1 MDKTLVDPNRLC
13 MGCMELLENTG
24 VPCPKCGFSLKDYQQ
39 PENGMPPYEILNGKY
54 LVGKVI
60 GIGGFGITYI
70 GWDFYQSKKVCIK
83 EYFPKGVAKREQTTT
98 YSTEYSTYS
107 MDVFTVNTKKAA
119 YLGGLKGYIKEA
131 ETLSKFYGMPGIVS
145 VRDFFYGNKTAYIVM
160 EYIDGINFRQFA
172 KSSGGVLQSYI
183 LFELLKDVI
192 KALNSVHKAGVI
204 HRDISPDNIMLN
216 DKFKAKLID
225 FGAAKH
231 SGAGQETS
239 IFLKHG
245 YAPIEQYDRNGNQG
259 PWTDVYSLCATM
271 YYLLTGI
278 KLQKAYERVAE
289 DKTIPLNMFNIEIED
304 YQANAILKGLNVQI
318 EDRYQS
324 MAEYLSSICTLRP
337 FNIEDR
343 YQSMAELYYEL
354 YHEYLPGEKPQK
366 PTAEAVRQKT
376 MPEIMPIP
384 DITREEAAMQYLKQH
399 SED

>member
-318 EDRYQS
+318 E
-324 MAEYLSSICTLRP
+324 
-337 FNIEDR
+337 NR

-366 PTAEAVRQKT
+366 PTAGAVLPKT
-376 MPEIMPIP
+376 MHEIMPIP

>member
-13 MGCMELLENTG
+13 MGCMELLENTS

-192 KALNSVHKAGVI
+192 KALNSVHKEGVI

-324 MAEYLSSICTLRP
+324 MAE
-337 FNIEDR
+337 
-343 YQSMAELYYEL
+343 LYYEL

-366 PTAEAVRQKT
+366 PTAEAVLPKT

>member
-13 MGCMELLENTG
+13 MGCMELLENTS

-318 EDRYQS
+318 E
-324 MAEYLSSICTLRP
+324 
-337 FNIEDR
+337 NR

-366 PTAEAVRQKT
+366 PIAGAVLPKT

>member
-1 MDKTLVDPNRLC
+1 MDKTLVEPNRLC

-324 MAEYLSSICTLRP
+324 MAE
-337 FNIEDR
+337 
-343 YQSMAELYYEL
+343 LYYEL

>member
-318 EDRYQS
+318 E
-324 MAEYLSSICTLRP
+324 
-337 FNIEDR
+337 NR

-366 PTAEAVRQKT
+366 PTARAVLPKT

>member
-259 PWTDVYSLCATM
+259 PWTDVYSICATM

-318 EDRYQS
+318 E
-324 MAEYLSSICTLRP
+324 
-337 FNIEDR
+337 NR

-354 YHEYLPGEKPQK
+354 YHEYLPGKKKKK
-366 PTAEAVRQKT
+366 PTARAVLPKT

>member
-13 MGCMELLENTG
+13 MGCMELQENTS

-324 MAEYLSSICTLRP
+324 MAE
-337 FNIEDR
+337 
-343 YQSMAELYYEL
+343 LYYEL

-366 PTAEAVRQKT
+366 PAAGAVRQKT

>member
-83 EYFPKGVAKREQTTT
+83 EYFPKGVAKREQTRT

-192 KALNSVHKAGVI
+192 KALNSVHKEGVI

-318 EDRYQS
+318 E
-324 MAEYLSSICTLRP
+324 
-337 FNIEDR
+337 NR
-343 YQSMAELYYEL
+343 YQSMAELYYDL

-366 PTAEAVRQKT
+366 PTAGAVLPKT

>member
-13 MGCMELLENTG
+13 MGCMELLENTS

-160 EYIDGINFRQFA
+160 EYIDGINFR
-172 KSSGGVLQSYI
+172 
-183 LFELLKDVI
+183 
-192 KALNSVHKAGVI
+192 
-204 HRDISPDNIMLN
+204 
-216 DKFKAKLID
+216 
-225 FGAAKH
+225 
-231 SGAGQETS
+231 
-239 IFLKHG
+239 
-245 YAPIEQYDRNGNQG
+245 
-259 PWTDVYSLCATM
+259 
-271 YYLLTGI
+271 
-278 KLQKAYERVAE
+278 
-289 DKTIPLNMFNIEIED
+289 
-304 YQANAILKGLNVQI
+304 
-318 EDRYQS
+318 
-324 MAEYLSSICTLRP
+324 
-337 FNIEDR
+337 
-343 YQSMAELYYEL
+343 
-354 YHEYLPGEKPQK
+354 
-366 PTAEAVRQKT
+366 
-376 MPEIMPIP
+376 
-384 DITREEAAMQYLKQH
+384 
-399 SED
+399 

>member
-13 MGCMELLENTG
+13 MGCMELLENTS

-324 MAEYLSSICTLRP
+324 MAE
-337 FNIEDR
+337 
-343 YQSMAELYYEL
+343 LYYEL

-366 PTAEAVRQKT
+366 PAAGAVRQKT

>member
-259 PWTDVYSLCATM
+259 PWTDVYSICATM

-318 EDRYQS
+318 ENRYQS
-324 MAEYLSSICTLRP
+324 MAEV
-337 FNIEDR
+337 
-343 YQSMAELYYEL
+343 YYEL

-366 PTAEAVRQKT
+366 PTARAVLPKT

>member
-192 KALNSVHKAGVI
+192 KALNSVHKEGVI

-318 EDRYQS
+318 E
-324 MAEYLSSICTLRP
+324 
-337 FNIEDR
+337 NR
-343 YQSMAELYYEL
+343 YQSMAELYYDL

-366 PTAEAVRQKT
+366 PTAGAVLPKT

>member
-13 MGCMELLENTG
+13 MGCMELLENTS

-289 DKTIPLNMFNIEIED
+289 DKTIPLNMFSIEIED

-324 MAEYLSSICTLRP
+324 MAE
-337 FNIEDR
+337 
-343 YQSMAELYYEL
+343 LYYDL

-366 PTAEAVRQKT
+366 PAAEAVRQKT

>member
-13 MGCMELLENTG
+13 MGCMELLENTS

-192 KALNSVHKAGVI
+192 KALNTVHKAGVI

-324 MAEYLSSICTLRP
+324 MAE
-337 FNIEDR
+337 
-343 YQSMAELYYEL
+343 LYYDL
-354 YHEYLPGEKPQK
+354 YHEYLPGERPQK
-366 PTAEAVRQKT
+366 PAAEAVRQKT
-376 MPEIMPIP
+376 MHEIMPIP

>member
-13 MGCMELLENTG
+13 MGCMELLENTS

-172 KSSGGVLQSYI
+172 KSSGGGLQSYI

-318 EDRYQS
+318 E
-324 MAEYLSSICTLRP
+324 
-337 FNIEDR
+337 NR

-366 PTAEAVRQKT
+366 PTAGAVLPKT

>member
-13 MGCMELLENTG
+13 MGCMELLENTS

-289 DKTIPLNMFNIEIED
+289 DKTIPLNMFNIEIEE

-324 MAEYLSSICTLRP
+324 MAE
-337 FNIEDR
+337 
-343 YQSMAELYYEL
+343 LYYDL
-354 YHEYLPGEKPQK
+354 YHEYLPGERPQK
-366 PTAEAVRQKT
+366 PTAEAVLPKT

>member
-192 KALNSVHKAGVI
+192 KALNTVHKEGVI

-318 EDRYQS
+318 E
-324 MAEYLSSICTLRP
+324 
-337 FNIEDR
+337 NR

-354 YHEYLPGEKPQK
+354 YHEYLPGERPQK
-366 PTAEAVRQKT
+366 PTARAVLPKT
-376 MPEIMPIP
+376 VPEIMPIP

>member
-225 FGAAKH
+225 FGATKH

-324 MAEYLSSICTLRP
+324 MAE
-337 FNIEDR
+337 
-343 YQSMAELYYEL
+343 LYYEL

>member
-24 VPCPKCGFSLKDYQQ
+24 VPCPKYGFSLKDYQQ

-324 MAEYLSSICTLRP
+324 MAE
-337 FNIEDR
+337 
-343 YQSMAELYYEL
+343 LYYEL
-354 YHEYLPGEKPQK
+354 YHEYLPGERPQK
-366 PTAEAVRQKT
+366 PAAEAVRQKT

>member
-192 KALNSVHKAGVI
+192 KALNSVHKVGVI

-324 MAEYLSSICTLRP
+324 MAE
-337 FNIEDR
+337 
-343 YQSMAELYYEL
+343 LYYEL

>member
-1 MDKTLVDPNRLC
+1 MDKTLVDPNGLC
-13 MGCMELLENTG
+13 MGCMELLENTS

-324 MAEYLSSICTLRP
+324 MAE
-337 FNIEDR
+337 
-343 YQSMAELYYEL
+343 LYYEL

-366 PTAEAVRQKT
+366 PAAGAVRQKT

>member
-13 MGCMELLENTG
+13 MGCMELLENTS

-289 DKTIPLNMFNIEIED
+289 DKTIPLNMFNKEIED

-324 MAEYLSSICTLRP
+324 MAE
-337 FNIEDR
+337 
-343 YQSMAELYYEL
+343 LYYEL
-354 YHEYLPGEKPQK
+354 YHEYLPGERPQK
-366 PTAEAVRQKT
+366 PAAEAVRQKT

>member
-259 PWTDVYSLCATM
+259 PWTDVYSICATM

-318 EDRYQS
+318 E
-324 MAEYLSSICTLRP
+324 
-337 FNIEDR
+337 NR

-354 YHEYLPGEKPQK
+354 YYEYLPGEKPQK
-366 PTAEAVRQKT
+366 PTARAVLPKT

>member
-259 PWTDVYSLCATM
+259 PWTDVYSICATM

-318 EDRYQS
+318 E
-324 MAEYLSSICTLRP
+324 
-337 FNIEDR
+337 NR

-366 PTAEAVRQKT
+366 PTAGAVLPKT

>member
-183 LFELLKDVI
+183 LFEILKDVI

-259 PWTDVYSLCATM
+259 PWTDVYSICATM

-318 EDRYQS
+318 E
-324 MAEYLSSICTLRP
+324 
-337 FNIEDR
+337 NR

-366 PTAEAVRQKT
+366 PTARAVLPKT

>member
-289 DKTIPLNMFNIEIED
+289 DKTIPLNMFNIEIEE

-324 MAEYLSSICTLRP
+324 MAE
-337 FNIEDR
+337 
-343 YQSMAELYYEL
+343 LYYDL
-354 YHEYLPGEKPQK
+354 YHEYLPGERPQK
-366 PTAEAVRQKT
+366 LAAEAVRQKT

>member
-13 MGCMELLENTG
+13 MGCMELLENTS

-192 KALNSVHKAGVI
+192 KALNTVHKEGVI

-318 EDRYQS
+318 E
-324 MAEYLSSICTLRP
+324 
-337 FNIEDR
+337 NR
-343 YQSMAELYYEL
+343 YQSMAELYYDL

-366 PTAEAVRQKT
+366 PAAGAVIPKT

>member
-70 GWDFYQSKKVCIK
+70 GWDFYKSKKVCIK

-192 KALNSVHKAGVI
+192 KALNTVHKEGVI

-324 MAEYLSSICTLRP
+324 MAE
-337 FNIEDR
+337 
-343 YQSMAELYYEL
+343 LYYEL

-366 PTAEAVRQKT
+366 PTAGAVLPKT

>member
-192 KALNSVHKAGVI
+192 KALNTVHKEGVI

-318 EDRYQS
+318 E
-324 MAEYLSSICTLRP
+324 
-337 FNIEDR
+337 NR
-343 YQSMAELYYEL
+343 YQSMAELYYDL

-366 PTAEAVRQKT
+366 PTAGAVLPKT

>member
-13 MGCMELLENTG
+13 MGCMELLENTS

-98 YSTEYSTYS
+98 YSTEYSTHS

-324 MAEYLSSICTLRP
+324 MAE
-337 FNIEDR
+337 
-343 YQSMAELYYEL
+343 LYYDL

-366 PTAEAVRQKT
+366 PAAEAVRQKT

>member
-324 MAEYLSSICTLRP
+324 MAE
-337 FNIEDR
+337 
-343 YQSMAELYYEL
+343 LYYEL

-366 PTAEAVRQKT
+366 PAAGAVLPKT

>member
-13 MGCMELLENTG
+13 MGCMELLENTS

-259 PWTDVYSLCATM
+259 PWIDVYSLCATM

-318 EDRYQS
+318 E
-324 MAEYLSSICTLRP
+324 
-337 FNIEDR
+337 NR

-366 PTAEAVRQKT
+366 PTAGAVLPKT

>member
-13 MGCMELLENTG
+13 MGCMELLESTG

-324 MAEYLSSICTLRP
+324 MAE
-337 FNIEDR
+337 
-343 YQSMAELYYEL
+343 LYYEL

>member
-231 SGAGQETS
+231 SGVGQETS

-324 MAEYLSSICTLRP
+324 MAE
-337 FNIEDR
+337 
-343 YQSMAELYYEL
+343 LYYEL
-354 YHEYLPGEKPQK
+354 YHEYLSGEKPQK

>member
-13 MGCMELLENTG
+13 MGCMELLENTS

-160 EYIDGINFRQFA
+160 EYIDGINFMQFA

-318 EDRYQS
+318 E
-324 MAEYLSSICTLRP
+324 
-337 FNIEDR
+337 NR

-366 PTAEAVRQKT
+366 PTAGAVLPKT

>member
-192 KALNSVHKAGVI
+192 KALNTVHKEGVI

-318 EDRYQS
+318 E
-324 MAEYLSSICTLRP
+324 
-337 FNIEDR
+337 NR
-343 YQSMAELYYEL
+343 YQSMAELNYEL
-354 YHEYLPGEKPQK
+354 YHEYLPGERPQK
-366 PTAEAVRQKT
+366 PTARAVLPKT
-376 MPEIMPIP
+376 VPEIMPIP

>member
-39 PENGMPPYEILNGKY
+39 PENSMPPYEILNGKY

-259 PWTDVYSLCATM
+259 PWTDVYSICATM

-318 EDRYQS
+318 E
-324 MAEYLSSICTLRP
+324 
-337 FNIEDR
+337 NR

-366 PTAEAVRQKT
+366 PTARAVLPKT